1 MRAKFN
7 MRLIKNVSK
16 TRYKTPLGNEIW
28 KISPGPNFMELH
40 NGQFCA
46 YCANFYFKALLIKST
61 QKVKLTFQCLLYEN
75 ELKKYKAFVNA
86 QDGRLI
92 FMLTC
97 EYAYA

>member
-1 MRAKFN
+1 MCQRPDTKPLWVTKSGKFLQG
-7 MRLIKNVSK
+7 LISWSCI
-16 TRYKTPLGNEIW
+16 T
-28 KISPGPNFMELH
+28 
-40 NGQFCA
+40 
-46 YCANFYFKALLIKST
+46 ANFVLTVQISISKHCLSKALLIKST